1 MRYHT
6 SSSSLRDSRS
16 RFLGLECASS
26 DECVLPKKRIT
37 HVRFLKK
44 TSFSFLKSRLKK
56 ADISWIFPPL
66 KAAVRIIPDCLL
78 SSQRVYIY
86 CTHAHRG
93 SVCARE
99 ATREDGKKCASLL
112 YSRKVFLA
120 KTRARILYL
129 IWHLFNR
136 REETKESRVIS
147 NSKKELQLS
156 RSMAREAVMRRGSA
170 QQVRFY
176 CSRAFLLRS
185 SRKRADEMRERQRWF
200 KTSGSCHPIC
210 QSKCPFKNL
219 RSERKKI
226 NTKGF

>member
-1 MRYHT
+1 M
-6 SSSSLRDSRS
+6 
-16 RFLGLECASS
+16 
-26 DECVLPKKRIT
+26 
-37 HVRFLKK
+37 
-44 TSFSFLKSRLKK
+44 
-56 ADISWIFPPL
+56 DISTSQSGGIKLFPTVYSPHN
-66 KAAVRIIPDCLL
+66 VYI
-78 SSQRVYIY
+78 YIY

-112 YSRKVFLA
+112 CSRKVFLA

-136 REETKESRVIS
+136 RGEREAKESRVIS
-147 NSKKELQLS
+147 NSKKESQLS

-219 RSERKKI
+219 RYLKEKK
-226 NTKGF
+226 

>member
-1 MRYHT
+1 M
-6 SSSSLRDSRS
+6 
-16 RFLGLECASS
+16 
-26 DECVLPKKRIT
+26 CVLPKKRIT

-56 ADISWIFPPL
+56 ADISWIFPPQSGGIKL
-66 KAAVRIIPDCLL
+66 FPTVYSPHNVYI
-78 SSQRVYIY
+78 YIY

-136 REETKESRVIS
+136 RGEREAKESRVIS
-147 NSKKELQLS
+147 HSKKEYSLS
-156 RSMAREAVMRRGSA
+156 LNGARGGHAT
-170 QQVRFY
+170 RF
-176 CSRAFLLRS
+176 RATGTILLFARFS
-185 SRKRADEMRERQRWF
+185 SSFVSKE
-200 KTSGSCHPIC
+200 SG
-210 QSKCPFKNL
+210 
-219 RSERKKI
+219 
-226 NTKGF
+226 

>member
-1 MRYHT
+1 MSVCYQKNALHM
-6 SSSSLRDSRS
+6 
-16 RFLGLECASS
+16 CA
-26 DECVLPKKRIT
+26 LKKKRLLVSWKVASKRQISLGYF
-37 HVRFLKK
+37 HLSKR
-44 TSFSFLKSRLKK
+44 RLEL
-56 ADISWIFPPL
+56 FPTVYSPHN
-66 KAAVRIIPDCLL
+66 
-78 SSQRVYIY
+78 VYIY
-86 CTHAHRG
+86 IVRTHIEEVYVHAKQL
-93 SVCARE
+93 ARTVKS
-99 ATREDGKKCASLL
+99 ARLFSTRAKC
-112 YSRKVFLA
+112 LA

-226 NTKGF
+226 NTRGF

>member
-56 ADISWIFPPL
+56 AEISLGYFHLSKRRLELFPTVYSPHN
-66 KAAVRIIPDCLL
+66 
-78 SSQRVYIY
+78 VYIY
-86 CTHAHRG
+86 CTHAHRR
-93 SVCARE
+93 SICARE

-136 REETKESRVIS
+136 REETKESRVVS

-176 CSRAFLLRS
+176 CSRAFLLRFVS
-185 SRKRADEMRERQRWF
+185 KE
-200 KTSGSCHPIC
+200 SG
-210 QSKCPFKNL
+210 
-219 RSERKKI
+219 
-226 NTKGF
+226 